1 MIRYDTF
8 GALVADDILNSYPKD
23 SQLVGVAR
31 AMIAVVV
38 TLCYPL
44 QSHPSRGSAL
54 VVLSTWHG
62 TVRVSVVVLSTWH
75 GTVRVGVVVLST
87 WHGTVR
93 VSVVVLSTWHGTV
106 RVSESSCRVYRHPRS
121 AVRYSRA
128 ARWLPYTA
136 AALYGRCITSL
147 LRVASAALGA
157 PGIFTGE
164 NEPRTHFGVAIG
176 FVLASTAIALTVEVS
191 NALYGK

>member
-75 GTVRVGVVVLST
+75 GTVRV
-87 WHGTVR
+87 
-93 VSVVVLSTWHGTV
+93 
-106 RVSESSCRVYRHPRS
+106 SESSCRVYRHTRS

-136 AALYGRCITSL
+136 AAFYGRCITSL

-191 NALYGK
+191 QSPLRKVISRM

>member
-62 TVRVSVVVLSTWH
+62 TA
-75 GTVRVGVVVLST
+75 
-87 WHGTVR
+87 
-93 VSVVVLSTWHGTV
+93 
-106 RVSESSCRVYRHPRS
+106 RVSERNCRVYRHPRS
-121 AVRYSRA
+121 AVRNSRA

-176 FVLASTAIALTVEVS
+176 FVLASTAIALIVEVM